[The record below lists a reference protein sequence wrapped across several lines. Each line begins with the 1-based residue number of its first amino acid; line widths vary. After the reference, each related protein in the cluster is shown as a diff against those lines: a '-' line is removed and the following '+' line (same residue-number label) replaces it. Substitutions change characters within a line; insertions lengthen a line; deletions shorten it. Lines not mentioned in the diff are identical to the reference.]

1 MRNSLS
7 HSIYISLRIAH
18 RDLLD
23 FWKAK
28 MLVGTFMLM
37 PILMMAMFGSMFP
50 STTGTSNPYRNAPL
64 AMVVQ
69 DDGSLAIQ
77 VGDQFKEIASSTAM
91 FKVQDFPSYQSARDE
106 ILTGKIKGVVVIP
119 AGFTAALNS
128 GRQAAVLITVDDTN
142 PQMGSIIYGEAAS
155 IVKVISDGLGR
166 VIISKLANSG
176 DLDLSFVQAPISV
189 ERLNLIGTTTNTFQ
203 FLAPGFMALTVVM
216 GGLSGLASAIAREKE
231 QGTMDGILAAPISRT
246 TIVAGKMMAQTVRG
260 MIQAFLILGLSM
272 LLFSVKVYGSPLLI
286 LVVMLLGVAS
296 FSGIGIIA
304 TSIAPEQETA
314 TMMMMLLQFPM
325 MFLSGILF
333 PMDQLPG
340 WLQWIGKAL
349 PLYYAADALRKV
361 IVLSA
366 SLNQILMDVMV
377 LVLYSLTT
385 LGIAIPIF
393 RKAMTR

>member
-1 MRNSLS
+1 LRNSLS